1 MVGYVDFSK
10 YLPWGHP
17 MKYVIP
23 KAILVSIAMLLS
35 GIAHAAPNVQ
45 NGKAIDQAK
54 CYACHAKKTGFSN
67 GDMIYTRSDR
77 KVKDFARLKTMV
89 AMCNTE
95 LRLDMFPEDEADVIA
110 YLNKQFYKFKP

>member
-1 MVGYVDFSK
+1 
-10 YLPWGHP
+10 
-17 MKYVIP
+17 MKR
-23 KAILVSIAMLLS
+23 ILSISALLCSFFVSSPAF
-35 GIAHAAPNVQ
+35 AAPNLQ

-54 CYACHAKKTGFSN
+54 CYACHAKKTGFAN

-77 KVKDFARLKTMV
+77 KVKDYARLKTMV

-95 LRLDMFPEDEADVIA
+95 LRLDMFPEDEADVTA

>member
-1 MVGYVDFSK
+1 
-10 YLPWGHP
+10 
-17 MKYVIP
+17 MKRFLSLT
-23 KAILVSIAMLLS
+23 ALMCSFFVSSHAF
-35 GIAHAAPNVQ
+35 AAPNLQ

-54 CYACHAKKTGFSN
+54 CYACHAKKTGFAN

-77 KVKDFARLKTMV
+77 KVKDYARLKTMV

-95 LRLDMFPEDEADVIA
+95 LRLDMFPEDEADVTA

>member
-1 MVGYVDFSK
+1 MK
-10 YLPWGHP
+10 YLAHNF
-17 MKYVIP
+17 V
-23 KAILVSIAMLLS
+23 AALLPLLIS
-35 GIAHAAPNVQ
+35 GAAYAAPNLQ

-95 LRLDMFPEDEADVIA
+95 LRLDMFPEDEADVVA